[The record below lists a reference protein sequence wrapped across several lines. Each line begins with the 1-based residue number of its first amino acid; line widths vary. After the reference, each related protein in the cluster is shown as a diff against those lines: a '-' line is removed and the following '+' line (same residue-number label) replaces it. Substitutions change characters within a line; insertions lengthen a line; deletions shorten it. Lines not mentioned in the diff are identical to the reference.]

1 MPALAAQ
8 PRALVTVSEKT
19 KNKLQKYQF
28 LPPPAEADEPGDRDP
43 KTNPGGAD
51 KENDVPAR
59 RADSTPTPAT
69 RLVWQ
74 DLMGE
79 SRSPQKEDD
88 DEAPA
93 EQLLWHN
100 QRDEVSQR
108 ISPMIGRRKRK
119 RARSSSP
126 ASSPSNAMPTTPAVN
141 VKGLSQAL
149 KTPNA
154 DPTLQLW
161 DRFALTGGGGTSP
174 SGLTNPMMSHLL
186 ASSSPRGSKLGG
198 GTPQQHGES
207 GLRRAISCG
216 IQWPKRRKIFQNGP
230 GPNST
235 SHGGDNRDSKSSL
248 VSALLE
254 TVTGE
259 INKSTSFTRREQALE
274 SPSPQKRQHS
284 RRNSGCDSPSQRVVA
299 ANKAVNPRPAIH
311 FDTVDSDKKTSVAGT
326 SSSDYGDDDFDED
339 TLLELD
345 ATVYTIPDE
354 EQTKDLTANDAVIPN
369 EENEGVVT
377 MDEDF
382 GDFDDDLLDAA
393 EDIMTKAASQ
403 QTFNTGNTG
412 QHSHIS
418 PIRPADITKGEEDDP
433 YSDDLGDIDFDAVEL
448 AATQTASRTDSTL
461 LHVRTA
467 VHR

>member
-1 MPALAAQ
+1 
-8 PRALVTVSEKT
+8 V
-19 KNKLQKYQF
+19 
-28 LPPPAEADEPGDRDP
+28 PP
-43 KTNPGGAD
+43 K
-51 KENDVPAR
+51 
-59 RADSTPTPAT
+59 RADSTPTPPT

-79 SRSPQKEDD
+79 TKTPQNEDD

-141 VKGLSQAL
+141 LKELSQAF

-161 DRFALTGGGGTSP
+161 DRFTLPGGKGASP
-174 SGLTNPMMSHLL
+174 SGLTNPLMSHLFV
-186 ASSSPRGSKLGG
+186 SSSPRPPSEGAGPS
-198 GTPQQHGES
+198 QQQTES

-216 IQWPKRRKIFQNGP
+216 TQWPKRRKIFQNGP
-230 GPNST
+230 DANVTSQGSPN
-235 SHGGDNRDSKSSL
+235 GNSKSSM
-248 VSALLE
+248 VSALLK

-259 INKSTSFTRREQALE
+259 LNKSISFDTFDEPSK
-274 SPSPQKRQHS
+274 SPSPQKKRNDS
-284 RRNSGCDSPSQRVVA
+284 RRDSSCDSPNKRA
-299 ANKAVNPRPAIH
+299 TAPNKATNSRPSTH
-311 FDTVDSDKKTSVAGT
+311 FDAGDSAEETRGAGT

-354 EQTKDLTANDAVIPN
+354 EQTKDVAANDAVMLN
-369 EENEGVVT
+369 EENEDTTTV
-377 MDEDF
+377 DEDF

-393 EDIMTKAASQ
+393 EDIMIKAASQ
-403 QTFNTGNTG
+403 HTFNAENTR
-412 QHSHIS
+412 QHSHLSPEHPENIS
-418 PIRPADITKGEEDDP
+418 KEDEEDDP

-448 AATQTASRTDSTL
+448 AATQSASRTGSSFPD
-461 LHVRTA
+461 VRTD
-467 VHR
+467 RP